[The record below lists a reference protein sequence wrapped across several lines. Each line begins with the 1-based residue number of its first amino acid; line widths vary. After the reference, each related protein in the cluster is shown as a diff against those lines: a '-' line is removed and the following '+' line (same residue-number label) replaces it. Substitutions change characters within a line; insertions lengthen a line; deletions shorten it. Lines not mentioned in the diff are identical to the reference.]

1 MKKLLLSL
9 FLACGLSAMAQGG
22 YQDGV
27 DNYNAGR
34 LDVAKVILN
43 NTLNDASTD
52 KGVAYYYLGCI
63 DMNEK
68 NIAEAKSN
76 FEKGIQANS
85 HNGYNLIGL
94 GEIALRNGDKPGAE
108 KYFKEAIATD
118 KKNPALLVA
127 VARAYFNVNPTLYAK
142 EIDKNIQKALKDSK
156 NTEAAAY
163 ILLGDMQAAED
174 PGNAAGQYEMA
185 ISQDQAKG
193 NVNREAYV
201 KYANTYFRVNPK
213 FAISKLEE
221 LNKLE
226 PNSALAQRE
235 LAEKYYDNEQFGSA
249 CLQYGKY
256 MENPN
261 HFQSDEQRYA
271 GLLFSAGEHAKSL
284 ELAKK
289 ILAEDPENYFMER
302 VVLLNHSSESQYSE
316 AIKAAENLFNNPNA
330 KLIPNDYILY
340 AEALSGVGQDSAAIE
355 IFKKAVE
362 LNPDKPEL
370 LAKLSQAYDKG
381 GNPEASVETM
391 KKYLELGNGSV
402 NDIVNM
408 ARRYQSLART
418 LPEDSPERAKAC
430 DEGIKF
436 INMAIEKVPENGTVY
451 QIKAGLYITRDGLCK
466 DAVDTYK
473 KMVEVLD
480 ADPANKEKYATSY
493 AVAYYM
499 IGGFNLKEGDE
510 EQAKLYYSKYADIAP
525 DPDPAILK
533 MLGRETE

>member
-1 MKKLLLSL
+1 M
-9 FLACGLSAMAQGG
+9 
-22 YQDGV
+22 
-27 DNYNAGR
+27 
-34 LDVAKVILN
+34 
-43 NTLNDASTD
+43 
-52 KGVAYYYLGCI
+52 
-63 DMNEK
+63 
-68 NIAEAKSN
+68 
-76 FEKGIQANS
+76 
-85 HNGYNLIGL
+85 
-94 GEIALRNGDKPGAE
+94 
-108 KYFKEAIATD
+108 
-118 KKNPALLVA
+118 A
-127 VARAYFNVNPTLYAK
+127 VARAYYNVNPTLYAK

-381 GNPEASVETM
+381 GNPEASVESM
-391 KKYLELGNGSV
+391 YKDLELGNGSV
-402 NDIVNM
+402 NDSVNM

-418 LPEDSPERAKAC
+418 LPEDSPERTKAC

-510 EQAKLYYSKYADIAP
+510 EQAKLYYGKYADIAP
-525 DPDPAILK
+525 GADPAILK

>member
-510 EQAKLYYSKYADIAP
+510 EQAKLYYGKYADIAP